1 MDGMRWLDDGEFTMG
16 SLDFYPEE
24 APLARVRV
32 KGFWIDE
39 TPVTNRQFAAFVA
52 ATNHVTLAEVAPD
65 PKLYPGILP
74 GMDRAGS
81 LVFRKSPV
89 PIGTDDPSQWWGFA
103 FGADW
108 RHPTGP
114 APPPPGT
121 RQPSSTRT
129 CWAGKDSRTRISA
142 SRAEGISSAWS
153 RRIRAC
159 AWAT

>member
-89 PIGTDDPSQWWGFA
+89 PIGTDDPSRWWGFPL
-103 FGADW
+103 GADW
-108 RHPTGP
+108 RPPTGP
-114 APPPPGT
+114 D
-121 RQPSSTRT
+121 SSL
-129 CWAGKDSRTRISA
+129 
-142 SRAEGISSAWS
+142 EGLEDHPVVHVAWS
-153 RRIRAC
+153 DAAAR
-159 AWAT
+159 